1 MKKKKLTGKLLSV
14 FFLMLAFVAGIT
26 AEAAPVGAAGK
37 KAKLSIKLSSK
48 KLTLKV
54 GSRHTLKAK
63 VKPAKA
69 KVTWKSSRKKV
80 AVVSSKGKITPKK
93 TGTTTITATVRY
105 KKMTKKASCKVTVT
119 KKKPVIPKPTPVI
132 TATPVPQQKRVNQV
146 VTEKDSYTL
155 EIGKTLALNASVLP
169 ADASSK
175 ELTYSSDDPAVA
187 SVDAKGM
194 VQPFKEGT
202 ANITICATD
211 GSQVTK
217 VVQVKVVFMVTSVK
231 QEEAITL
238 NVGETYNLAP
248 QIAPESATLHSC
260 SISNTKDY
268 VASVNENG
276 SVTAKYPGITMV
288 TVSSAL
294 NPEISCRFRIQVTD
308 DFTAPEGFDKKN
320 DSIAHGELKNITY
333 PSYYR
338 PNGRARARI
347 WLPPD
352 YEEEKDEKE
361 YNLLFCLHGGNDDET
376 YWTSD
381 KGGTND
387 GCSADK
393 VLDNMYAEGLM
404 EDTIVVFTS
413 GVILYDSSKEYP
425 DIVPNPLLTDFW
437 KNHYLL
443 EFEIINILMPYMED
457 NYSVMTGPEH
467 TGICGL
473 SMGCGQTMEIGF
485 KHPDLFG
492 YMGCYSAGP
501 YEKDDQPFVN
511 SKEDAENLNSKLKLL
526 FFITGE
532 NDHMMDD
539 SMRNFIK
546 TCDSFDLN
554 HVFYEVPGRG
564 HDDFCWDRCL
574 YAFMKYAFK

>member
-1 MKKKKLTGKLLSV
+1 MKKKKLTGKLLSI
-14 FFLMLAFVAGIT
+14 FLLMLALVAGIT
-26 AEAAPVGAAGK
+26 SEAAPADAAGK
-37 KAKLSIKLSSK
+37 KAKLSIKLSRK
-48 KLTLKV
+48 KLSLKI
-54 GSRHTLKAK
+54 GSRYTLKAK

-69 KVTWKSSRKKV
+69 KVTWKSSKKKV

-93 TGTTTITATVRY
+93 KGKTTITATVRY

-119 KKKPVIPKPTPVI
+119 ETEKKPVITKTPPVTTPTL
-132 TATPVPQQKRVNQV
+132 VPQQKGVTQI
-146 VTEKDSYTL
+146 VTEKSSYTL

-175 ELTYSSDDPAVA
+175 ALTYSIDDPSVA

-194 VQPFKEGT
+194 VQPLKEGT
-202 ANITICATD
+202 ANITIRATD
-211 GSQVTK
+211 GSQVAT
-217 VVQVKVVFMVTSVK
+217 VVQVKVVFMVTSIK
-231 QEEAITL
+231 QEKITL
-238 NVGETYNLAP
+238 NVGDTYTLAP
-248 QIAPESATLHSC
+248 QLAPESATLHSC

-268 VASVNENG
+268 VASVSDEG

-288 TVSSAL
+288 TVSSAS
-294 NPEISCRFRIQVTD
+294 NPEVSCQFRIQVTD

-320 DSIAHGELKNITY
+320 DSIPHGELKNITY
-333 PSYYR
+333 PSDYR
-338 PNGRARARI
+338 STGKARARI
-347 WLPPD
+347 WLPPN
-352 YEEEKDEKE
+352 YEEEKE
-361 YNLLFCLHGGNDDET
+361 YNLLFCLHGGTDDET
-376 YWTSD
+376 YWTSN
-381 KGGTND
+381 KAGEND
-387 GCSADK
+387 GCSADR

-413 GVILYDSSKEYP
+413 GVIPYDTSKEYP

-443 EFEIINILMPYMED
+443 EFEIIYDLMPYIED

-501 YEKDDQPFVN
+501 YEKGDQPFVN
-511 SKEDAENLNSKLKLL
+511 SKEDAEYLNSKLKLL

-532 NDHMMDD
+532 EDHMMDD

-546 TCDSFDLN
+546 TCDSYDLN

-564 HDDFCWDRCL
+564 HVDSCWDRCL

>member
-1 MKKKKLTGKLLSV
+1 MKKQKRTGRLLSI
-14 FFLMLAFVAGIT
+14 FFLMLALVAGIT
-26 AEAAPVGAAGK
+26 AEAAPADAAGK

-48 KLTLKV
+48 KLSLKI
-54 GSRHTLKAK
+54 GSRYTLKAK

-69 KVTWKSSRKKV
+69 KVTWKSSKKKV

-93 TGTTTITATVRY
+93 KGKATITATVRY

-119 KKKPVIPKPTPVI
+119 EKKPVVPKPSPSNTPI
-132 TATPVPQQKRVNQV
+132 SAPQQKRVNQI
-146 VTEKDSYTL
+146 VTEKSSYML

-175 ELTYSSDDPAVA
+175 ELSYSSDDTSVA
-187 SVDAKGM
+187 SVDAKGT
-194 VQPFKEGT
+194 VQPLKEGT
-202 ANITICATD
+202 ANITVRATD
-211 GSQVTK
+211 GSQVTT
-217 VVQVKVVFMVTSVK
+217 VVQVKVVFMVTSIK
-231 QEEAITL
+231 QEKITL
-238 NVGETYNLAP
+238 NVGETYTLAP

-268 VASVNENG
+268 VASVSEDG

-288 TVSSAL
+288 TVSSVL
-294 NPEISCRFRIQVTD
+294 NPEVSCQFRIQVTD

-320 DSIAHGELKNITY
+320 DNIPHGQLNNITY
-333 PSYYR
+333 PSVYR
-338 PNGRARARI
+338 STGKARARI
-347 WLPPD
+347 WLPPN
-352 YEEEKDEKE
+352 YEEEKEHKK
-361 YNLLFCLHGGNDDET
+361 YNLLFCLHGGTDDET
-376 YWTSD
+376 YWTSN
-381 KGGTND
+381 KAGEND
-387 GCSADK
+387 GCSADR

-413 GVILYDSSKEYP
+413 GVIPYDTSKEYP

-437 KNHYLL
+437 KNYYLL
-443 EFEIINILMPYMED
+443 EFEIIYDLMPYIED
-457 NYSVMTGPEH
+457 KYSVMTGPEH

-501 YEKDDQPFVN
+501 YEKGDQPFVN
-511 SKEDAENLNSKLKLL
+511 SKEDAEYLNSKLKLL

-532 NDHMMDD
+532 EDHMMDD

-546 TCDSFDLN
+546 TCDSYDLN

-564 HDDFCWDRCL
+564 HVDSCWDRCL

>member
-1 MKKKKLTGKLLSV
+1 MKKKNLSGKLFSIFL
-14 FFLMLAFVAGIT
+14 LMLALVAGIT
-26 AEAAPVGAAGK
+26 SEAAPADAAGK
-37 KAKLSIKLSSK
+37 KTKLSIKLSRK
-48 KLTLKV
+48 KLSLKI

-69 KVTWKSSRKKV
+69 KVTWKSSQKKV

-93 TGTTTITATVRY
+93 KGKTTITATVRY

-119 KKKPVIPKPTPVI
+119 EKKPVVPKPSPEMPTQ
-132 TATPVPQQKRVNQV
+132 APQQKRVNQI
-146 VTEKDSYTL
+146 VTEKTSYML

-175 ELTYSSDDPAVA
+175 GLTYSSDDTSVA

-194 VQPFKEGT
+194 VQPLKEGT
-202 ANITICATD
+202 AKITICATD
-211 GSQVTK
+211 GSQVKT
-217 VVQVKVVFMVTSVK
+217 VIQVKVVAMVTSVK
-231 QEEAITL
+231 QEETITL
-238 NVGETYNLAP
+238 NVGETYTLAP
-248 QIAPESATLHSC
+248 QIAPEGATLHSC
-260 SISNTKDY
+260 SIANTKDY
-268 VASVNENG
+268 VASVAENG

-294 NPEISCRFRIQVTD
+294 NPEVSCRFRIQVTD

-320 DSIAHGELKNITY
+320 DSIPHGQLNNITY
-333 PSYYR
+333 PSDYR
-338 PNGRARARI
+338 SNGKARARI

-352 YEEEKDEKE
+352 YEEEKEHKK
-361 YNLLFCLHGGNDDET
+361 YNLLFCLHGGRDDET
-376 YWTSD
+376 YWTSN
-381 KGGTND
+381 KEGEND
-387 GCSADK
+387 GCSADR

-413 GVILYDSSKEYP
+413 GVIPYDTSKEYP

-437 KNHYLL
+437 KDHYLL
-443 EFEIINILMPYMED
+443 EFEIIYDLMPYIED
-457 NYSVMTGPEH
+457 EYSVMTGPEH

-501 YEKDDQPFVN
+501 YEKGDQPFVN
-511 SKEDAENLNSKLKLL
+511 SKEDAEYLNSKLKLL

-532 NDHMMDD
+532 EDHMMDD
-539 SMRNFIK
+539 SMRNFVK
-546 TCDSFDLN
+546 TCDSYDLN

-564 HDDFCWDRCL
+564 HVDSCWDRCL

>member
-1 MKKKKLTGKLLSV
+1 MKKKNLSGKLFSIFL
-14 FFLMLAFVAGIT
+14 LMLALVAGIT
-26 AEAAPVGAAGK
+26 SEAAPADAAGK
-37 KAKLSIKLSSK
+37 KTKLSIKLSRK
-48 KLTLKV
+48 KLSLKI

-69 KVTWKSSRKKV
+69 KVTWKSSQKKV

-93 TGTTTITATVRY
+93 KGKTTITATVRY

-119 KKKPVIPKPTPVI
+119 EKKPVVPKPSPEMPTQ
-132 TATPVPQQKRVNQV
+132 APQQKRVNQI
-146 VTEKDSYTL
+146 VTEKTSYML
-155 EIGKTLALNASVLP
+155 EIGKTLALNASGLP

-175 ELTYSSDDPAVA
+175 GLTYSSDDTSVA

-194 VQPFKEGT
+194 VQPLKEGT
-202 ANITICATD
+202 AKITICATD
-211 GSQVTK
+211 GSQVKT
-217 VVQVKVVFMVTSVK
+217 VIQVKVVAMVTSVK
-231 QEEAITL
+231 QEETITL
-238 NVGETYNLAP
+238 NVGETYTLAP
-248 QIAPESATLHSC
+248 QIAPEGATLHSC
-260 SISNTKDY
+260 SIANTKDY
-268 VASVNENG
+268 VASVAENG

-294 NPEISCRFRIQVTD
+294 NPEVSCRFRIQVTD

-320 DSIAHGELKNITY
+320 DSIPHGQLNNITY
-333 PSYYR
+333 PSDYR
-338 PNGRARARI
+338 SNGKARARI

-352 YEEEKDEKE
+352 YEEEKEHKK
-361 YNLLFCLHGGNDDET
+361 YNLLFCLHGGRDDET
-376 YWTSD
+376 YWTSN
-381 KGGTND
+381 KEGEND
-387 GCSADK
+387 GCSADR

-413 GVILYDSSKEYP
+413 GVIPYDTSKEYP

-437 KNHYLL
+437 KDHYLL
-443 EFEIINILMPYMED
+443 EFEIIYDLMPYIED
-457 NYSVMTGPEH
+457 EYSVMTGPEH

-501 YEKDDQPFVN
+501 YEKGDQPFVN
-511 SKEDAENLNSKLKLL
+511 SKEDAEYLNSKLKLL

-532 NDHMMDD
+532 EDHMMDD
-539 SMRNFIK
+539 SMRNFVK
-546 TCDSFDLN
+546 TCDSYDLN

-564 HDDFCWDRCL
+564 HVDSCWDRCL

>member
-1 MKKKKLTGKLLSV
+1 MKKKNLTGKLFSIFL
-14 FFLMLAFVAGIT
+14 LMLALVAGIT
-26 AEAAPVGAAGK
+26 SEAAPADAAGK
-37 KAKLSIKLSSK
+37 KTKLSIKLSRK
-48 KLTLKV
+48 KLSLKI

-69 KVTWKSSRKKV
+69 KVTWKSSQKKV

-93 TGTTTITATVRY
+93 KGKTTITATVRY

-119 KKKPVIPKPTPVI
+119 EKKPVVPKPSPEMPI
-132 TATPVPQQKRVNQV
+132 QAPQQKRVNQI
-146 VTEKDSYTL
+146 VTEKTSYML

-175 ELTYSSDDPAVA
+175 GLTYSSDDISVA

-194 VQPFKEGT
+194 VQPLKEGT
-202 ANITICATD
+202 AKITICATD
-211 GSQVTK
+211 GSQVKT
-217 VVQVKVVFMVTSVK
+217 VIQVKVVAMVTSVK
-231 QEEAITL
+231 QEETITL
-238 NVGETYNLAP
+238 NVGETYTLAP
-248 QIAPESATLHSC
+248 QIAPEGATLHSC
-260 SISNTKDY
+260 SIANTKDY
-268 VASVNENG
+268 VASVAENG

-294 NPEISCRFRIQVTD
+294 NPEVSCRFRIQVTD

-320 DSIAHGELKNITY
+320 DSIPHGQLNNITY
-333 PSYYR
+333 PSDYR
-338 PNGRARARI
+338 SNGKARARI

-352 YEEEKDEKE
+352 YEEEKEHKK
-361 YNLLFCLHGGNDDET
+361 YNLLFCLHGGRDDET
-376 YWTSD
+376 YWTSN
-381 KGGTND
+381 KEGEND
-387 GCSADK
+387 GCSADR

-413 GVILYDSSKEYP
+413 GVIPYDTSKEYP

-437 KNHYLL
+437 KDHYLL
-443 EFEIINILMPYMED
+443 EFEIIYDLMPYIED
-457 NYSVMTGPEH
+457 EYSVMTGPEH

-501 YEKDDQPFVN
+501 YEKGDQPFVN
-511 SKEDAENLNSKLKLL
+511 SKEDAEYLNSKLKLL

-532 NDHMMDD
+532 EDHMMDD
-539 SMRNFIK
+539 SMRNFVK
-546 TCDSFDLN
+546 TCDSYDLN

-564 HDDFCWDRCL
+564 HVDSCWDRCL

>member
-1 MKKKKLTGKLLSV
+1 MKKKNLTGKLLSI
-14 FFLMLAFVAGIT
+14 FLLMLALVAGIT
-26 AEAAPVGAAGK
+26 AEAAPADAAGK
-37 KAKLSIKLSSK
+37 KTKLSIKLSK
-48 KLTLKV
+48 KNLSLKI

-69 KVTWKSSRKKV
+69 KVTWKSSQKKV

-93 TGTTTITATVRY
+93 KGKATITATVRY

-119 KKKPVIPKPTPVI
+119 EKKKVVPKPSPEMPTQ
-132 TATPVPQQKRVNQV
+132 APQQKRVNQI
-146 VTEKDSYTL
+146 VTEKTSYML

-175 ELTYSSDDPAVA
+175 GLTYSSDDTSVA
-187 SVDAKGM
+187 TVDAKGM
-194 VQPFKEGT
+194 VQPLKEGT
-202 ANITICATD
+202 AKITICATD
-211 GSQVTK
+211 GSQVKT
-217 VVQVKVVFMVTSVK
+217 VIQVKVVAMVTSVK
-231 QEEAITL
+231 QEETITL
-238 NVGETYNLAP
+238 NVGETYTLAP
-248 QIAPESATLHSC
+248 QIAPEGATLHSC
-260 SISNTKDY
+260 SIANTKDY
-268 VASVNENG
+268 VASVAENG

-294 NPEISCRFRIQVTD
+294 NPEVSCRFRIQVTD

-320 DSIAHGELKNITY
+320 DSIPHGQLNNITY
-333 PSYYR
+333 PSDYR
-338 PNGRARARI
+338 SNGKARARI

-352 YEEEKDEKE
+352 YEEEKEHKK
-361 YNLLFCLHGGNDDET
+361 YNLLFCLHGGRDDET
-376 YWTSD
+376 YWTSN
-381 KGGTND
+381 KEGEND
-387 GCSADK
+387 GCSADR

-413 GVILYDSSKEYP
+413 GVIPYDTSKEYP

-437 KNHYLL
+437 KDHYLL
-443 EFEIINILMPYMED
+443 EFEIIYDLMPYIED
-457 NYSVMTGPEH
+457 EYSVMTGPEH

-501 YEKDDQPFVN
+501 YEKGDQPFVN
-511 SKEDAENLNSKLKLL
+511 SKEDAEYLNSKLKLL

-532 NDHMMDD
+532 EDHMMDD
-539 SMRNFIK
+539 SMRNFVK
-546 TCDSFDLN
+546 TCDSYDLN

-564 HDDFCWDRCL
+564 HVDSCWDRCL

>member
-1 MKKKKLTGKLLSV
+1 MKKKNLTGKLFSIFL
-14 FFLMLAFVAGIT
+14 LMLALVAGIT
-26 AEAAPVGAAGK
+26 SEAAPADAAGK
-37 KAKLSIKLSSK
+37 KTKLSIKLSRK
-48 KLTLKV
+48 KLSLKI

-69 KVTWKSSRKKV
+69 KVTWKSSQKKV

-93 TGTTTITATVRY
+93 KGKTTITATVRY

-119 KKKPVIPKPTPVI
+119 EKKPVVPKPSPEMPTQ
-132 TATPVPQQKRVNQV
+132 APQQKRVNQI
-146 VTEKDSYTL
+146 VTEKTSYML
-155 EIGKTLALNASVLP
+155 EIGKTLALNSSVLP

-175 ELTYSSDDPAVA
+175 GLTYSSDDTSVA

-194 VQPFKEGT
+194 VQPLKEGT
-202 ANITICATD
+202 AKITICATD
-211 GSQVTK
+211 GSQVKT
-217 VVQVKVVFMVTSVK
+217 VIQVKVVAMVTSVK
-231 QEEAITL
+231 QEETITL
-238 NVGETYNLAP
+238 NVGETYTLAP
-248 QIAPESATLHSC
+248 QIAPEGATLHSC
-260 SISNTKDY
+260 SIANTKDY
-268 VASVNENG
+268 VASVAENG

-294 NPEISCRFRIQVTD
+294 NPEVSCRFRIQVTD

-320 DSIAHGELKNITY
+320 DSIPHGQLNNITY
-333 PSYYR
+333 PSDYR
-338 PNGRARARI
+338 SNGKARARI

-352 YEEEKDEKE
+352 YEEEKEHKK
-361 YNLLFCLHGGNDDET
+361 YNLLFCLHGGRDDET
-376 YWTSD
+376 YWTSN
-381 KGGTND
+381 KEGEND
-387 GCSADK
+387 GCSADR

-413 GVILYDSSKEYP
+413 GVIPYDTSKEYP

-437 KNHYLL
+437 KDHYLL
-443 EFEIINILMPYMED
+443 EFEIIYDLMPYIED
-457 NYSVMTGPEH
+457 EYSVMTGPEH

-501 YEKDDQPFVN
+501 YEKGDQPFVN
-511 SKEDAENLNSKLKLL
+511 SKEDAEYLNSKLKLL

-532 NDHMMDD
+532 EDHMMDD
-539 SMRNFIK
+539 SMRNFVK
-546 TCDSFDLN
+546 TCDSYDLN

-564 HDDFCWDRCL
+564 HVDSCWDRCL